1 MKETGKL
8 RLYIVNAAVALVMT
22 VCCTMAWDITAQTD
36 SLSVI
41 KILSDSF
48 FLPGVLLVG
57 ASLIGWISAKGTFD
71 MFSYTG
77 HNFLN
82 VFKRES
88 YLKHQ
93 SFYEYKMA
101 KDEKRKPFNLPRL
114 LVGLG
119 FLAVGIAL
127 TVAFMIME

>member
-1 MKETGKL
+1 MKETSKL
-8 RLYIVNAAVALVMT
+8 RPYIINAAVALIMT
-22 VCCTMAWDITAQTD
+22 VCCAMAWDITGKTD
-36 SLSVI
+36 PLSVI

-48 FLPGVLLVG
+48 FLPGVLLAG
-57 ASLIGWISAKGTFD
+57 ASVIGWVASKGTFD

-93 SFYEYKMA
+93 SFYEYKVA
-101 KDEKRKPFNLPRL
+101 KDEKRKPFNLPRM

-119 FLAVGIAL
+119 FLTIGIAL
-127 TVAFMIME
+127 TVVFMIME